1 MIRNER
7 NSEENEELEQGF
19 FGDVKSENVGA
30 LEYFVSVHFLCNKL
44 GSLVN

>member
-19 FGDVKSENVGA
+19 FGGHEIQKRW
-30 LEYFVSVHFLCNKL
+30 CI
-44 GSLVN
+44 